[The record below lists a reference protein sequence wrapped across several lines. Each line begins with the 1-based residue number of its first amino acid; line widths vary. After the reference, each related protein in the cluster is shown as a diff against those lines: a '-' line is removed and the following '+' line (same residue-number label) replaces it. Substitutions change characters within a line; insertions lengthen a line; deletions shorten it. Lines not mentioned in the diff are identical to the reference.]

1 MAQRAREK
9 IVPSQLERRV
19 YERLRD
25 DIVSGELQP
34 GAQLVEARI
43 AEELGVSKTPVRE
56 ALIRLQRDGLVAIE
70 PYRGARVA
78 QPSPEDVREIL
89 ELRRLLEC
97 QIARDLANRR
107 PPDVIR
113 ALQRSIDRCWG
124 ALASGDRRRFLDCLT
139 EFSDVQAE
147 ACGNSRMARLLVDLR
162 SVLLVIGTTSL
173 RAPGRE
179 RRSVE
184 EHEMILDAIKAG
196 DAEAAAAA
204 TAAHIQSIE
213 RDSLALGDAAPGNA
227 LPT

>member
-89 ELRRLLEC
+89 ELRLLLEC

-124 ALASGDRRRFLDCLT
+124 ALANGDRRRFLDCLT

-196 DAEAAAAA
+196 DAEGAAAA

-213 RDSLALGDAAPGNA
+213 RDSLDPADAPPGNA
-227 LPT
+227 LPA